1 MTTKPGIQSAF
12 TRRLGFDMGD
22 VGHIFKRLTT
32 LKFLFGNINIHTTR
46 LASL

>member
-22 VGHIFKRLTT
+22 VGHILKRLTT
-32 LKFLFGNINIHTTR
+32 LNFFGNINTHTTR

>member
-1 MTTKPGIQSAF
+1 MNTKPGIQSAF

-32 LKFLFGNINIHTTR
+32 IQFFFGSTDMYTTR